1 MDGPQFHVDI
11 PALEE
16 AATGIATSVQGQH
29 DFQLDRLPG
38 RAEMY
43 GDAELSEALG
53 GFCDRWSDGLDILTK
68 DALAISDALAR
79 VATAYRATDEAV
91 ARTMTSDPA
100 ADAVDG

>member
-16 AATGIATSVQGQH
+16 VATGIATSVQGQH
-29 DFQLDRLPG
+29 DFRLDRLPG

-43 GDAELSEALG
+43 GDAELSKALG

-68 DALAISDALAR
+68 DARRS
-79 VATAYRATDEAV
+79 ATRW
-91 ARTMTSDPA
+91 PA
-100 ADAVDG
+100 SRRRIGPPTRRSPAP